1 MSFNP
6 FTLEGRRVLVTG
18 ASSGIGRQ
26 IAIHCAKMGA
36 TVVLTGRNAARLE
49 ETRSQLADAE
59 HLVIVADLVEP
70 DAIEQ
75 VAGLAGPVDGVVH
88 AAGIAKLVP
97 FRMIS
102 PKHLDEVLGVN
113 LRAPL
118 LLTRALLARRAI
130 QPGGSIVFIGSVA
143 SEIGPVATAAY
154 AASKAGLLGAVRAL
168 AQEVA
173 KQRIRANV
181 VAPGYVRTPLVE
193 ELGTAGGKMNELF
206 DLAPLG
212 LGEPEDVANAVGFLL
227 SEASRWMTR
236 TLFVVDGGFTVRL
249 SV

>member
-6 FTLEGRRVLVTG
+6 FSLDGRRVLVTG

-26 IAIHCAKMGA
+26 VAIHCANMGSI
-36 TVVLTGRNAARLE
+36 VVVTGRNAERLE
-49 ETRSQLADAE
+49 ETRRQLGPGE
-59 HLVIVADLVEP
+59 HEAIVADLVEP
-70 DAIEQ
+70 EAIEQ
-75 VAGLAGPVDGVVH
+75 VAARAGVLDGVVH
-88 AAGIAKLVP
+88 VAGIAKLVP

-102 PKHLDEVLGVN
+102 SKHLDEVLDVN

-118 LLTRALLARRAI
+118 LLTRALLAKKAI
-130 QPGGSIVFIGSVA
+130 QPGGSLVFVGSVA

-154 AASKAGLLGAVRAL
+154 AASKAALLGAVRSL

-181 VAPGYVRTPLVE
+181 IAPGYVRTPLVE
-193 ELGTAGGKMNELF
+193 DLGTAGGKMSELF
-206 DLAPLG
+206 DIAPLG

-227 SEASRWMTR
+227 SDASRWMTR
-236 TLFVVDGGFTVRL
+236 TLFVVDGGFTVRI